1 MDKRP
6 SDTPV
11 KATNLNQSKVPI
23 KKRVLATYRSEM
35 TSIPEEGGPIDEDS
49 TIGQQDETGSPGV
62 PDVPGIP
69 RTPSSPYPP
78 PHVGAL
84 IGQLQQSQGV
94 EKGPAPD
101 SFSFVQAQVGPVGP
115 RTSPGPQ
122 GPPGPQ
128 GFQVARGESCD
139 TGTVGPPGPS
149 GARGLPGLPGEDI
162 ESGEDGEAGTI
173 GAGGPAGPRGLS
185 GMPGLPSVKG
195 HRCFQGLDG
204 TKNEPGRPG
213 EKRLPG
219 MPSPIGP
226 VGPMGPTGPRDE
238 RRREGP
244 PGPAGL
250 RGVDGLAG
258 ASGQPGAVGKH
269 GPPGFLGSP
278 GFKRNVSPTD
288 PRGSQGLQGP
298 RGESGRP
305 GVLEESG
312 SKGENGSPSP
322 RGLPGQQSAAIKH
335 GMIAL
340 RGLLSPPGPYGERGA
355 HGDRGL
361 PIPDGPPVPKG
372 QTGDR
377 GHSGPNGQKS
387 KQGDPERPGPSGL
400 QPIMATLSKA
410 ETENQFIGSEV
421 QSMEH
426 ENNEIFNL
434 ELEIGQTTSMLSET
448 SQDGNTHN
456 WEVFVRGKNNA
467 PIENIINRVVFRL
480 ILFPDP
486 VRTIC
491 KAPFTI
497 RETGYGCFNIN
508 IEVHYKIP
516 MRKSNRFKHYL
527 KLHNKIECLNFKTH
541 TIIFKNIDGHWKDK
555 LLKAGAVIHQNKK
568 KGKTPA
574 PAVEF
579 TRRLPKVTS
588 VLKGSEA
595 TFTVTLS
602 QENADVTWYRNRTKL
617 CQSERYRISVDGAT
631 RTVVIKE
638 SQLDDADKYICKLGK
653 LQTSSTLV
661 VEALQVAPKVQEEN
675 VKLIQEVKKGDNV
688 TFNIPYT
695 AEPQPKSQWFF
706 NNQPLKKTRKIVPTI
721 SSDCVSMTIHSV
733 EEADCGTYTCKM
745 TNACGDVSVDVTLNL
760 LEMKSPEEA
769 KKVEAI
775 QMIRA
780 RKERSFQN
788 AELAKSM
795 LSKHNSCQEA
805 KKIYQNLKKEYDL
818 TVIEL
823 RKAEKDY
830 KGSTH

>member
-1 MDKRP
+1 MTFICILSLIVFQFHHSSKGASILCHLRYILQLYVCRIVQPYLEGFISHLARATQFARYLKVDATWNSFSLFFFKAVLLGP

-149 GARGLPGLPGEDI
+149 GARGLPGLPGED
-162 ESGEDGEAGTI
+162 
-173 GAGGPAGPRGLS
+173 
-185 GMPGLPSVKG
+185 
-195 HRCFQGLDG
+195 
-204 TKNEPGRPG
+204 
-213 EKRLPG
+213 
-219 MPSPIGP
+219 
-226 VGPMGPTGPRDE
+226 
-238 RRREGP
+238 
-244 PGPAGL
+244 
-250 RGVDGLAG
+250 
-258 ASGQPGAVGKH
+258 GAVGKH